1 MSVALWQTPL
11 PPSVA
16 RSRLVS
22 NIAAIALSVF
32 FRTVFSPYLTLRS
45 LAVSLLDKLGLP
57 GSTLVWWTGKLHS
70 RTPQLTTETLVTA
83 LLVLNVV
90 EAAYWVAYPPPPPK
104 PAGPSL
110 QPLAK
115 SSPLVSLSM
124 GSQLTA
130 DTVVPADTRL

>member
-1 MSVALWQTPL
+1 MSLGLWQTPL

-22 NIAAIALSVF
+22 NVAAIVLSFF
-32 FRTVFSPYLTLRS
+32 FRTIFSPYLALRS

-57 GSTLVWWTGKLHS
+57 GGSLVWWTGKLVELF
-70 RTPQLTTETLVTA
+70 TQLTKETLVTA
-83 LLVLNVV
+83 MLVLNVL

-115 SSPLVSLSM
+115 SSPLVRYAPLSF
-124 GSQLTA
+124 S
-130 DTVVPADTRL
+130 